1 MDTALAKLPAKLL
14 GSKKRLIESFYVE
27 LNLRGQKWLINCLYK
42 LCGIELQGIKM
53 ANKLFIQTMWNRT

>member
-27 LNLRGQKWLINCLYK
+27 LNLRGQKWLINYLCK
-42 LCGIELQGIKM
+42 LCGTELNGTKM
-53 ANKLFIQTMWNRT
+53 ANKLFMQTI